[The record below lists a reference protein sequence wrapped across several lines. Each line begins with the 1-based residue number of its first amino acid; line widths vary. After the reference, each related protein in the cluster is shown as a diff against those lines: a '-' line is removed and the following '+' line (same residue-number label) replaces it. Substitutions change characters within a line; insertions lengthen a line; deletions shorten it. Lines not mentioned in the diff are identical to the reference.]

1 MVGGELGHVEVVG
14 GRAPRRLIQLRESR
28 RGTWHGATA
37 FLCGRQ
43 ESQRT
48 SVPCLGGRLPP
59 RRATVHSGQTTRQ
72 LGQSGANRARQCS
85 RFLVPLRV
93 QASNLCEGGTAG
105 AVPSAVFVRG
115 APVPTGKVKWFNA
128 DKGFGFLAEDGGE
141 DVFVHRDALPNGV
154 TELKPG
160 QRVEFGVVQGR
171 KGNQALSVRV
181 LDPVP
186 SVVRATRK
194 PPEEMA
200 PLVEDLIKMLDQTSN
215 LLRKGRYPDRGESR
229 KIAALLRAFADN
241 LDA

>member
-1 MVGGELGHVEVVG
+1 M
-14 GRAPRRLIQLRESR
+14 
-28 RGTWHGATA
+28 
-37 FLCGRQ
+37 
-43 ESQRT
+43 
-48 SVPCLGGRLPP
+48 
-59 RRATVHSGQTTRQ
+59 
-72 LGQSGANRARQCS
+72 
-85 RFLVPLRV
+85 
-93 QASNLCEGGTAG
+93 
-105 AVPSAVFVRG
+105 
-115 APVPTGKVKWFNA
+115 PTGKVKWFNA

-141 DVFVHRDALPNGV
+141 DVFVHRDALPSGV

-215 LLRKGRYPDRGESR
+215 SLRRGRYPDRSESR

>member
-1 MVGGELGHVEVVG
+1 
-14 GRAPRRLIQLRESR
+14 
-28 RGTWHGATA
+28 
-37 FLCGRQ
+37 
-43 ESQRT
+43 
-48 SVPCLGGRLPP
+48 
-59 RRATVHSGQTTRQ
+59 
-72 LGQSGANRARQCS
+72 
-85 RFLVPLRV
+85 
-93 QASNLCEGGTAG
+93 
-105 AVPSAVFVRG
+105 
-115 APVPTGKVKWFNA
+115 VPTGKVKWFNA

-141 DVFVHRDALPNGV
+141 DVFVHRDALPSGV

-215 LLRKGRYPDRGESR
+215 ALRRGRYPDRGESR

>member
-1 MVGGELGHVEVVG
+1 M
-14 GRAPRRLIQLRESR
+14 
-28 RGTWHGATA
+28 
-37 FLCGRQ
+37 
-43 ESQRT
+43 
-48 SVPCLGGRLPP
+48 
-59 RRATVHSGQTTRQ
+59 
-72 LGQSGANRARQCS
+72 
-85 RFLVPLRV
+85 
-93 QASNLCEGGTAG
+93 
-105 AVPSAVFVRG
+105 
-115 APVPTGKVKWFNA
+115 PTGKVKWFNA

-141 DVFVHRDALPNGV
+141 DVFVHRDALPSGV

-171 KGNQALSVRV
+171 KGNQVLSVRV

-215 LLRKGRYPDRGESR
+215 ALRRGRYPDRGESR